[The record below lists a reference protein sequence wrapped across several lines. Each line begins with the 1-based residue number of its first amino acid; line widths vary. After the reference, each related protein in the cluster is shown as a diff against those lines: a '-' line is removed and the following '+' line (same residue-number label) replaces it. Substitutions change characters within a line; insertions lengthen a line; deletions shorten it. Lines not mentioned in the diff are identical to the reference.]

1 MNTIDYKTLRSI
13 PLSCEMED
21 KVNKRQAAAAAAT
34 ARGAKF
40 KWRLKKEVGLS
51 VSASCCYFLLC
62 REACGLNNHLIGN
75 SEQKAPHSL
84 NLDIRD

>member
-13 PLSCEMED
+13 PLSWEIED
-21 KVNKRQAAAAAAT
+21 KVDKRQAAAAAA
-34 ARGAKF
+34 RGAGF
-40 KWRLKKEVGLS
+40 KWRLKKEAGPS
-51 VSASCCYFLLC
+51 VSASCCCFLLY
-62 REACGLNNHLIGN
+62 REACGLNNHPVGN